1 MQNSYLF
8 ITYKAYPGMKNLT
21 FSVQTGWPLSDSP
34 RDSLFAPLKMPA
46 EWL

>member
-21 FSVQTGWPLSDSP
+21 LSDSP

-46 EWL
+46 E